1 MTCCFSTAF
10 IQKSQEILYARRAIY
25 YQSVTMQRIERSFNY
40 LLNEEKLQSTTEQR
54 NSQIHLSQLSPKDRK
69 KLEQSCFGSLH
80 IFPMYVF
87 ASLSIFPK
95 TLPLWTGSMRSSTTT
110 RSPSCFCYIMYS
122 EAQYYD
128 LTFKV
133 CSLEVDT
140 LEEFP
145 GVPQRRALVGC
156 PQEHGRAPALL
167 LSGRERGPKRQEGW
181 KSPSSAS

>member
-1 MTCCFSTAF
+1 MTCWFSTAF
-10 IQKSQEILYARRAIY
+10 IQKSQEILYARRAI

-40 LLNEEKLQSTTEQR
+40 LLNEEKLQSITEQR

-69 KLEQSCFGSLH
+69 KLEQSCFGSLY
-80 IFPMYVF
+80 IFPMYIF
-87 ASLSIFPK
+87 GSLSIFPK

-110 RSPSCFCYIMYS
+110 RSPSCFCYIMHS

-145 GVPQRRALVGC
+145 GVPHRRTLVGC
-156 PQEHGRAPALL
+156 PPERGRALALL